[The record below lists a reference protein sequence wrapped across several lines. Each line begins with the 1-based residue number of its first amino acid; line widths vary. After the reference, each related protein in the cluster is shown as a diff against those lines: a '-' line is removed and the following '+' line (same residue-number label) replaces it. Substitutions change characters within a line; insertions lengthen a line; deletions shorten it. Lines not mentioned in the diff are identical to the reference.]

1 LKTFVEPH
9 AKPVTQSVSQEL
21 TINDLFSLFRR
32 RLSIIFG
39 SVLLMFS
46 LAVLVCIF
54 STRRYQASGQLQ
66 VQKEAM
72 DGLGLSSMMGG
83 AGDAT
88 DALDGN
94 ITIQTE
100 ATILQSDT
108 LALRVIKDLNLEST
122 EDFKPKVNPI
132 DWAGSLLT
140 PAGVLDPAHGSLA
153 DSPGRRTHASL
164 VFSRNLQ
171 VRPISGTRL
180 IEITYSNPDP
190 KIAAAVVNQL
200 IQTLTDFSF
209 QTRYNATSQASEW
222 LGGQLSDLRKQ
233 SEDLQAKLV
242 KLQRDSGV
250 FTLGGGSEADG
261 KGQGGTGIYSSVL
274 DRLQQSTASLTQA
287 ESNRILKGAVYQAVK
302 SGDAEL
308 ISGLAGSASLTAAS
322 SGLGNSLSLIQSLRL
337 QQATLQGKLD
347 ELSAKFGPAYPKLEE
362 IRGNLGA
369 IDQAIKSEVGRVAGR
384 AKNDYE
390 VAQTIESSLRTI
402 FNQEKKEA
410 DSLNDKAIEYVIVR
424 QEAEQ
429 SRNLYETLLSHLKEA
444 GVLAGLQSSNIT
456 IVDPARVPS
465 KPAKPN
471 VPLYLAA
478 SIAVGLFFGCGVA
491 FLVDLRDNKI
501 HDLRELESTGHMPLG
516 ILPYYVLKGG
526 PSNAG
531 SRIGRLPALSSA
543 PGNLIALD
551 EPHSPYVEALRA
563 LRTSLLLSR
572 GGAPPKV
579 VLVTSS
585 IASEGKSTL
594 SMNLAILLA
603 QHGKRVLLVDADL
616 RRPTLHK
623 TLSVTTRFGLSS
635 LLAGQDGMDT
645 LPGLVPI
652 ERVPGLRV
660 LFAGPVPPYPS
671 ELLGSAQMRTSL
683 EAWREEFDFIL
694 LDGAPVLPV
703 TDSVILSELVDAT
716 LLVARYK
723 MTERQSLERS
733 YRLLE
738 TQAGHGQSIGIVLNA
753 VERTGSSYYDYY
765 GYSESAYY
773 SQTGERIPA

>member
-1 LKTFVEPH
+1 
-9 AKPVTQSVSQEL
+9 
-21 TINDLFSLFRR
+21 
-32 RLSIIFG
+32 
-39 SVLLMFS
+39 MFS
-46 LAVLVCIF
+46 LVALVCIF

-72 DGLGLSSMMGG
+72 DGLGLSSMLGG
-83 AGDAT
+83 AGGVT

-94 ITIQTE
+94 ISIQTQ

-122 EDFKPKVNPI
+122 EDFKPRFNPI
-132 DWAGSLLT
+132 SWATGLLA
-140 PAGVLDPAHGSLA
+140 PAGPRDPAHASLE

-190 KIAAAVVNQL
+190 KIAAAVVNHL
-200 IQTLTDFSF
+200 IQALTDFSF

-287 ESNRILKGAVYQAVK
+287 ESNRILKGAVYQAAK

-308 ISGLAGSASLTAAS
+308 ISGLAGSASLTGAS

-337 QQATLQGKLD
+337 QQATMQGQLD
-347 ELSAKFGPAYPKLEE
+347 ELSAKFGPAYPKLDE

-390 VAQTIESSLRTI
+390 VALTIESSLRTI
-402 FNQEKKEA
+402 FNQEKMQA

-429 SRNLYETLLSHLKEA
+429 SRSLYETLLSHLKEA

-478 SIAVGLFFGCGVA
+478 SIAVGLFFGCGGA

-501 HDLRELESTGHMPLG
+501 HDLRELESQTGHMPLG

-531 SRIGRLPALSSA
+531 SRISRLPALSSA

-594 SMNLAILLA
+594 SLNLAVLLA
-603 QHGKRVLLVDADL
+603 QHGKKVLLVDADL

-623 TLSVTTRFGLSS
+623 TLNVTTHFGLSS

-652 ERVPGLRV
+652 ESVPALRV

-683 EAWREEFDFIL
+683 EAWREQFDFIL

-703 TDSVILSELVDAT
+703 TDSVILSELADAT
-716 LLVARYK
+716 LLVARFK

-738 TQAGHGQSIGIVLNA
+738 PQAGHEQSIGIVLNA

-773 SQTGERIPA
+773 SQTGERSPA